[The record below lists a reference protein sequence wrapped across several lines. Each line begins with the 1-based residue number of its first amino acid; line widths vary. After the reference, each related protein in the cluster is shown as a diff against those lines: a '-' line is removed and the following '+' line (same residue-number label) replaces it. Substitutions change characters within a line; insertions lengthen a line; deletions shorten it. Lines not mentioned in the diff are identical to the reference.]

1 MPYMRILNL
10 LAAGLLAAAAHAANL
25 NYDFQLQTTEGYD
38 VHGITMYAT
47 DGAGNDDIYF
57 NTTVVPASGRF
68 QLQHSVDFNA
78 TAAMIVGY
86 MQRNQDSK
94 MDLVMWVSDGFAS
107 DVLGLRYSEVF
118 PNGAN
123 GPAPGHNAWP
133 SIIDAAASGDAASL
147 GNLYDFFRYSH
158 VYNPLFAPGGSF
170 SIIEFSVVPPPI
182 GGSVPEPAT
191 ITLVGAGALL
201 VFLRRRR
208 N

>member
-1 MPYMRILNL
+1 MRILNL
-10 LAAGLLAAAAHAANL
+10 LATGLLSVAAHAATL

-47 DGAGNDDIYF
+47 DGASNDDIYF
-57 NTTVVPASGRF
+57 NPTVVPASGRF
-68 QLQHSVDFNA
+68 QLQHNVGFNA
-78 TAAMIVGY
+78 TAAMIIGY

-94 MDLVMWVSDGFAS
+94 MDLVMWVSNDFAS

-133 SIIDAAASGDAASL
+133 SIIDDAAAGDAASL
-147 GNLYDFFRYSH
+147 DALYDFFRYSH
-158 VYNPLFAPGGSF
+158 TYNPLFVPGGSF

-182 GGSVPEPAT
+182 GGNVPEPST

-208 N
+208 